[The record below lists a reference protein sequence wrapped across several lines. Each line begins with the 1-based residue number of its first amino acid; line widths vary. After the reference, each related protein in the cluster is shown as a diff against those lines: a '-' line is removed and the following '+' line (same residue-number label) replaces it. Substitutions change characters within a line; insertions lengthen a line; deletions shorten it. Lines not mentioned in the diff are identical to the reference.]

1 MTNDHSTE
9 DSGHDDHDHEHD
21 PGSDDSGHED
31 HGHGHVTDDS
41 EFEASTLVPTTWRQL
56 VFPALILLIVG
67 ILLIGPVT
75 GAFAPTPAPP
85 GTSTRGSEG
94 GEAAGEPTAVQVT
107 ATSPPVAPSATTAPA
122 ESTATPVAVVATA
135 TTVAVVPTATA
146 AGLSADAIAT
156 RTAVAVAGEEGNV
169 SRAPEQLLFEGAQF
183 TVVAGGDVLPDWKT
197 TADEGKAVWIT
208 GTYANHVIY
217 LPYSDANAP
226 LFTAAKQGDIVK
238 LVMDT
243 GQTFEFAITRSE
255 RAYNGPPTAE
265 GQFTTATA
273 MNQDHA
279 GVTLF
284 LVGEPASD
292 RAVVQAD
299 FTGNIQ

>member
-1 MTNDHSTE
+1 MTHDHSTDE
-9 DSGHDDHDHEHD
+9 HEHDGHDHAHDDHGHDDHAHGGHD
-21 PGSDDSGHED
+21 D
-31 HGHGHVTDDS
+31 HGHEQDDAS
-41 EFEASTLVPTTWRQL
+41 SDASTLVPTSRRQL
-56 VFPALILLIVG
+56 IFPALILLLVG

-75 GAFAPTPAPP
+75 GAFAPRPAPA
-85 GTSTRGSEG
+85 TTEEVHSEG
-94 GEAAGEPTAVQVT
+94 GETGGVAGEPTHV
-107 ATSPPVAPSATTAPA
+107 
-122 ESTATPVAVVATA
+122 EVVATA
-135 TTVAVVPTATA
+135 TTAPARPSATTVPVESTSTPVAA
-146 AGLSADAIAT
+146 APGLSAEAIAT
-156 RTAVAVAGEEGNV
+156 RTAVAVAGQQGDV
-169 SRAPEQLLFEGAQF
+169 TRAPQQLQFAGAQF
-183 TVVAGGDVLPDWKT
+183 AVIAGGEVLPDWKT

-217 LPYSDANAP
+217 LPFSDTNAA
-226 LFTAAKQGDIVK
+226 LFASARQGDTVS

-243 GQTFEFAITRSE
+243 GQTFEFEVTRSE
-255 RAYNGPPTAE
+255 RAYNGPPTSD